1 MHEIRLKALSLAN
14 HFTKKIHP
22 YCQLSGEGD
31 GGGGGVTKFW
41 QQNNL

>member
-14 HFTKKIHP
+14 HFTKKIYP

-31 GGGGGVTKFW
+31 GGWGVGGHKI
-41 QQNNL
+41 LAAK